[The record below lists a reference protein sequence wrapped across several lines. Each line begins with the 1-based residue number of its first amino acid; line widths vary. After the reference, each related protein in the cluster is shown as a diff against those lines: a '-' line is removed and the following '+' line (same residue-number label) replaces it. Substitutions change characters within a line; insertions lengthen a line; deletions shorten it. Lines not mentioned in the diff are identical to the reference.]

1 MSSTLQ
7 KKQRALARLERH
19 LSLEKARERKKDT
32 RQKIELGGLVI
43 KARMHDYPKAV
54 ILGALLDAK
63 TQLQNEFTTER
74 LFSAKGKAAFMK
86 YGDINDG

>member
-1 MSSTLQ
+1 
-7 KKQRALARLERH
+7 
-19 LSLEKARERKKDT
+19 
-32 RQKIELGGLVI
+32 
-43 KARMHDYPKAV
+43 MHDYPKAV